1 MARAFMGT
9 TLPNGIVLQ
18 VPDAPGLPDRSF
30 TLAGGANQEVP
41 SAFFE
46 DWMAAYANHSLVLDG
61 IVYGAVDAEPEAVEP
76 AIVEPVAD
84 VSDHDEHQES
94 A

>member
-18 VPDAPGLPDRSF
+18 VPDAPGLPDRSL
-30 TLAGGANQEVP
+30 TLASGANQEVP
-41 SAFFE
+41 AAFFE
-46 DWMAAYANHSLVLDG
+46 DWMAAYANHPLVLDG

-76 AIVEPVAD
+76 AIVEPV
-84 VSDHDEHQES
+84 VPDHDEHQEPE
-94 A
+94 